1 MKIPLVNL
9 QRQHEAFRAEI
20 REAMDRVVDG
30 GDFILGREVTAFEN
44 EFAAY
49 CRAKHCIGVGNGLD
63 ALTISLKAIGVG
75 PGDEVIT
82 TANTFVATA
91 LAIHHAGATP
101 VLVDH
106 DPETYNLD
114 PRRLPA
120 AITPRTKAILPVH
133 LFGQPA
139 DMDAIGAFAAEH
151 GLDVIEDACQ
161 AHGARFNGRR
171 AGTLGRIAA
180 FSFYPGKNL
189 GGLGDAGAI
198 VTDDDTLADGI
209 RAVRNY
215 GSKVKYHHT
224 VRGFNSRLDSL
235 QAAVLRVKLRHL
247 DRWNAIRRER
257 AERYREL
264 LSETELVL
272 PTVSDGIEHVFHL
285 FAIECHDRDAVL
297 QRLREQGIDAG
308 IHYPIP
314 IHLQPAFG
322 EHCVVPRPLPEA
334 ERSAKEL
341 LSLPLCPFITELEV
355 DTVAAAVIEAVESA
369 TKTESRLVPCG

>member
-9 QRQHEAFRAEI
+9 KRQHDALATEI
-20 REAMDRVVDG
+20 RAAMDRVVET

-49 CRAKHCIGVGNGLD
+49 CGAKHCVGVGNGLD
-63 ALTISLKAIGVG
+63 ALTIALKAVGVG
-75 PGDEVIT
+75 PGGEVIT
-82 TANTFVATA
+82 VANTFVATA

-114 PRRLPA
+114 PRRLSA
-120 AITPRTKAILPVH
+120 AITQRTKAILPVH

-139 DMDAIGAFAAEH
+139 DMDAINAIADEH
-151 GLDVIEDACQ
+151 GLTVIEDACQ
-161 AHGARFNGRR
+161 AHGSRYKGRR
-171 AGTLGRIAA
+171 AGTLGRVAA

-189 GGLGDAGAI
+189 GALGDAGAI
-198 VTDDDTLADGI
+198 VTDDDALADGI

-215 GSKVKYHHT
+215 GSRVKYHHT

-247 DRWNAIRRER
+247 DAWNETRRQR
-257 AERYREL
+257 AAQYREL
-264 LSETELVL
+264 LAETDLVL
-272 PTVSDGIEHVFHL
+272 PAVSDDVEHVFHL
-285 FAIECHDRDAVL
+285 FAVECHDRDTVL
-297 QRLREQGIDAG
+297 QTLRDQGIDAG

-322 EHCVVPRPLPEA
+322 EHCIIPRPLPEA
-334 ERSAKEL
+334 ERSSQEI
-341 LSLPLCPFITELEV
+341 LSLPLCPFITESEV
-355 DTVAAAVIEAVESA
+355 DTVVQATLNALQSPRSA
-369 TKTESRLVPCG
+369 NERLMPCG

>member
-1 MKIPLVNL
+1 MGIPLVNL
-9 QRQHEAFRAEI
+9 QRQHDSLKHEI
-20 REAMDRVVDG
+20 QSAMNRVVET

-49 CRAKHCIGVGNGLD
+49 CGAKHCIGVGNGLD
-63 ALTISLKAIGVG
+63 ALTIALKAAGVG

-82 TANTFVATA
+82 VANTFVATA
-91 LAIHHAGATP
+91 LAIHHAGATA

-106 DPETYNLD
+106 DAESYNLD
-114 PRRLPA
+114 PRRLAA
-120 AITPRTKAILPVH
+120 AITRRTKAILPVH

-139 DMDAIGAFAAEH
+139 DMDAIGAVADEH
-151 GLDVIEDACQ
+151 GLIVIEDACQ
-161 AHGARFNGRR
+161 AHGSRYKGRR
-171 AGTLGRIAA
+171 AGTLGTAAA

-189 GGLGDAGAI
+189 GALGDAGAI
-198 VTDDDTLADGI
+198 VTNNDALAEGI

-247 DRWNAIRRER
+247 DAWNALRRQR
-257 AERYREL
+257 AARYREML
-264 LSETELVL
+264 AETDLVL
-272 PTVSDGIEHVFHL
+272 PAVSDHVEHVFHL
-285 FAIECHDRDAVL
+285 FAVECHERDTLLQALRDR
-297 QRLREQGIDAG
+297 GIDVG

-322 EHCVVPRPLPEA
+322 EHCILPRPLPEA
-334 ERSAKEL
+334 ERSAKEI
-341 LSLPLCPFITELEV
+341 LSLPLCPFITEAEV
-355 DTVAAAVIEAVESA
+355 ETVAEAVMDALGA
-369 TKTESRLVPCG
+369 TPTHAGRLMPCG